1 MKANASMAW
10 SIFDEIVVTLHNGKP
25 PRDVDWAEYMSDVER
40 TGVRLRGILVIPRG
54 TRITPKQRVEV
65 QKWFEVN
72 KARAALVTDSAVS
85 RGVVTALSWF
95 GVAIKAYRESEL
107 EDAMRYLAIPREAH
121 GKLRNLAADLT
132 GLLREQVPVRT
143 ANAESGR

>member
-10 SIFDEIVVTLHNGKP
+10 SISDEIVVTLHNGMP
-25 PRDVDWAEYMSDVER
+25 PRDADWADYMSDVEHS
-40 TGVRLRGILVIPRG
+40 GVRVRGILVIPRG

-72 KARAALVTDSAVS
+72 KARAALVTDSAIS

-95 GVAIKAYRESEL
+95 GVSIKAYRESEL
-107 EDAMRYLAIPREAH
+107 EDAMRYLAVPREAH
-121 GKLRNLAADLT
+121 GKLKTLVTDLT
-132 GLLREQVPVRT
+132 ELLKERGRVRT
-143 ANAESGR
+143 ANAERGH